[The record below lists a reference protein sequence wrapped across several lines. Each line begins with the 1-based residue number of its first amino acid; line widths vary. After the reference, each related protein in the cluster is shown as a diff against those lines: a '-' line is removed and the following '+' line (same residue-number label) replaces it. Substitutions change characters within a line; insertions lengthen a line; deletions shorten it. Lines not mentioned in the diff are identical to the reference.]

1 MQTDQFLFYLQLCQG
16 SYDCINHPSLFL
28 WFTRA
33 AVPLKQKLVPGI
45 TTHKHIQSIFP
56 FLALKHYRLF
66 CTRLSLFSVQYE
78 NIRLIFLSL
87 VLKHYRSFFMRLLFF
102 FRPVFLL
109 LEALWTELWDEGHTK
124 GFLTAFVTE
133 GNHKN
138 SHLGLLR
145 KMELKTWK
153 IIAKNTG
160 QHKCQYNRCPSKQAG
175 ERENRKEWMLNCE
188 L

>member
-66 CTRLSLFSVQYE
+66 CTRLSLFSIQYE

-102 FRPVFLL
+102 FPSSISSPWSSLNWIVRWRPYKRVSNSLCHWRQPQKL
-109 LEALWTELWDEGHTK
+109 SPRVTPENGIKDLE
-124 GFLTAFVTE
+124 
-133 GNHKN
+133 NN
-138 SHLGLLR
+138 
-145 KMELKTWK
+145 
-153 IIAKNTG
+153 
-160 QHKCQYNRCPSKQAG
+160 C
-175 ERENRKEWMLNCE
+175 KEHRSA
-188 L
+188 